1 MSRFLKV
8 IVNIILVCAILTAA
22 ALLVPPLVGVQ
33 TFVMDDM
40 SMQTNLAAGSVTYA
54 VPKEAQEMK
63 NGDKVLEEASTGNYV
78 YRITNLNVEENT
90 CTLTAPGTSPQV
102 TKEANISNGVSKVV
116 FTMPFIGYVVMAM
129 RSMEGLI
136 IIGLAVVFVI
146 LLFILSEICKK
157 DDDDDDDEEEMEEE
171 DPIRRRAAKAL
182 PQEEEEEDDDDED
195 EGLSRKERKRRK
207 KEAKAAD
214 KAARKEAKSKKKRSK
229 YEDDDEEEEVSF
241 PEEEEQ
247 QVEPMAMPVAGT
259 EQELSVEEQLASVVR
274 QFEREQAELA
284 GQQSAETP
292 EAGQPVQKEG
302 VSAEEMQTPGD
313 DSREELKVPPVFHKE
328 EPSNEP
334 VIPNYTVQ
342 ELMKKAQAAG
352 AKAEVVEDKDAGVTL
367 VDYSDWLR
375 KK

>member
-182 PQEEEEEDDDDED
+182 PQEEEDEDDDDED

-313 DSREELKVPPVFHKE
+313 DSREELKVPPVFHQE

>member
-90 CTLTAPGTSPQV
+90 CTLTAPGTSPQA

-182 PQEEEEEDDDDED
+182 PQEEEDDDDED
-195 EGLSRKERKRRK
+195 EGLSRKEQKRRK

-247 QVEPMAMPVAGT
+247 QVEAMAMPVAGT

-284 GQQSAETP
+284 GQQPAETP
-292 EAGQPVQKEG
+292 EAGQPVQEEG

-313 DSREELKVPPVFHKE
+313 DSREELKVPPVFHQE

>member
-302 VSAEEMQTPGD
+302 VPAEEMQTPGD
-313 DSREELKVPPVFHKE
+313 DSREELKVPPVFHQE

>member
-182 PQEEEEEDDDDED
+182 PQEEEDDDDED
-195 EGLSRKERKRRK
+195 EGLSRKEQKRRK

-247 QVEPMAMPVAGT
+247 QVEAMAMPVAGT

-284 GQQSAETP
+284 GQQPAETP
-292 EAGQPVQKEG
+292 EAGQPVQEEG

-313 DSREELKVPPVFHKE
+313 DSREELKVPPVFHQE

>member
-78 YRITNLNVEENT
+78 YRITNLNVEENI

-182 PQEEEEEDDDDED
+182 PQEEEDEDDDDED

-284 GQQSAETP
+284 GQQPAETP
-292 EAGQPVQKEG
+292 EAGQPVQEEG

-313 DSREELKVPPVFHKE
+313 DSREELKVPPVFHQE

>member
-284 GQQSAETP
+284 GQQPAETP
-292 EAGQPVQKEG
+292 EAGQPVQEEG

-313 DSREELKVPPVFHKE
+313 DSREELKVPPVFHQE

>member
-182 PQEEEEEDDDDED
+182 PQEEEDDDDDDED

-214 KAARKEAKSKKKRSK
+214 KAARKEAKGKKKRSK

-247 QVEPMAMPVAGT
+247 QVEPMAIPVAGT

-284 GQQSAETP
+284 GQQPAETP

-313 DSREELKVPPVFHKE
+313 DSREELKVPPVFHQE

>member
-313 DSREELKVPPVFHKE
+313 DSREELKVPPVFHQE

>member
-182 PQEEEEEDDDDED
+182 PQEEEDEDDDDED

-284 GQQSAETP
+284 GQQPAETP
-292 EAGQPVQKEG
+292 EAGQPVQEEG

-313 DSREELKVPPVFHKE
+313 DSREELKVPPVFHQE

>member
-313 DSREELKVPPVFHKE
+313 DSREELKVPPVFHQE
-328 EPSNEP
+328 EPPMS
-334 VIPNYTVQ
+334 
-342 ELMKKAQAAG
+342 L
-352 AKAEVVEDKDAGVTL
+352 
-367 VDYSDWLR
+367 
-375 KK
+375 